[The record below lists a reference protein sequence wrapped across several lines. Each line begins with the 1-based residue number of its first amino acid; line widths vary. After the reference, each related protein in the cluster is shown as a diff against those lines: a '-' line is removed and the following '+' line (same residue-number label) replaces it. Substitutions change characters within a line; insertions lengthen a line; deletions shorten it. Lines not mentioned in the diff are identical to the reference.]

1 MSRLLP
7 NSAAV
12 AGEELLLRVFV
23 MPVALQWLSGGVL
36 NRPEGATIAGGDGAL
51 NLAVYL
57 PDANPPSDPA
67 YAHRGRCREEEEMLE
82 DKSPQVVVCWSLE
95 RTTFLDL
102 MLFLSF
108 ITAVCVFR
116 IRQAQIT
123 DRRSALPT
131 A

>member
-1 MSRLLP
+1 MSHLLP

-57 PDANPPSDPA
+57 PDANPPPSDPA
-67 YAHRGRCREEEEMLE
+67 YAHRSRCREEEEMLGDVE

-95 RTTFLDL
+95 RTRFLDL
-102 MLFLSF
+102 MLFYSF
-108 ITAVCVFR
+108 ITARVCVWN
-116 IRQAQIT
+116 QAGS
-123 DRRSALPT
+123 DYR
-131 A
+131 

>member
-1 MSRLLP
+1 MSHLLP

-23 MPVALQWLSGGVL
+23 MPVALQWLSVGVL

-57 PDANPPSDPA
+57 PDANPPSDPV
-67 YAHRGRCREEEEMLE
+67 YAHCGRCREEEEILEDVE

-95 RTTFLDL
+95 RTRFLDL
-102 MLFLSF
+102 VLFYSF
-108 ITAVCVFR
+108 ITAVCVCV
-116 IRQAQIT
+116 
-123 DRRSALPT
+123 
-131 A
+131 